1 MTDFFTPSALSLHRQ
16 SSWIRWF
23 LRVYWIIIVLHGAA
37 QLFAYWLIPYDITTR
52 DFYMDILLYP
62 ALMMGTA
69 VVIAELI
76 HKWAPKYTFF
86 SLFGAGAVLSL
97 EIIHLNM
104 DIRIITAMLL
114 LPIMASTIFFRM
126 DLTLFTSVL
135 QTIAFLAMY
144 FGDSWFR
151 TFLTPFDLLSVP
163 IFLLVSTLVSAII
176 IISGRELVQDLE
188 RAQKEKRQ
196 IMKQSRKDAQ
206 TGLYNHSTFQLFFD
220 TALERGQQGEGFH
233 LALLDIDNF
242 KMVND
247 QYGHRAGDLILL
259 HVSRIIRE
267 NLEPHDMAFRYGG
280 EEFALLL
287 YGKEL
292 HESYTVLE
300 TIRNRISETDFD
312 ELGGKAVTVSI
323 GLKSYIS
330 GISRENLFEETD
342 SLLYL
347 AKRSG
352 KNQIAI

>member
-1 MTDFFTPSALSLHRQ
+1 MSEFFTPSALSLHRQ
-16 SSWIRWF
+16 SIWIRWF
-23 LRVYWIIIVLHGAA
+23 LRIYWIIIVLHDAA
-37 QLFAYWLIPYDITTR
+37 QLFAYWFLPYDITIR

-62 ALMMGTA
+62 TLMMGTA
-69 VVIAELI
+69 VVIAEMI

-104 DIRIITAMLL
+104 DIRIITALLL
-114 LPIMASTIFFRM
+114 LPIIASTIFFRI

-135 QTIAFLAMY
+135 QTGVFLGMY
-144 FGDSWFR
+144 YGDAWFR
-151 TFLTPFDLLSVP
+151 TFLTGYDVIAVP
-163 IFLLVSTLVSAII
+163 LFLFVSTLVSTII
-176 IISGRELVQDLE
+176 IISGRELVKDLE
-188 RAQKEKRQ
+188 LAQKEKRH
-196 IMKQSRKDAQ
+196 IMRQSRKDAQ
-206 TGLYNHSTFQLFFD
+206 TGLYNHSTFQHFFD
-220 TALERGQQGEGFH
+220 TALEHGHQGEGFH

-259 HVSRIIRE
+259 NVSRIIRE
-267 NLEPHDMAFRYGG
+267 NLEPGDRAFRYGG

-292 HESYTVLE
+292 DEAYTMLE
-300 TIRNRISETDFD
+300 AIRSKISSTDFK

-323 GLKSYIS
+323 GLKSYS
-330 GISRENLFEETD
+330 RGISRESLFEETD
-342 SLLYL
+342 SLLYQ

-352 KNQIAI
+352 KNQIAM